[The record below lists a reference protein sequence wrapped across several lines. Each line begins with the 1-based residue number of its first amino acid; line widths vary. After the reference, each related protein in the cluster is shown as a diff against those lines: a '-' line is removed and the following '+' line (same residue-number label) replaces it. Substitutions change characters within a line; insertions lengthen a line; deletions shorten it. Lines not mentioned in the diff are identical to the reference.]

1 MDAAQRPAK
10 PSGDF
15 WVPTSC
21 DMCYNA
27 CSVRAHVVDGT
38 VIKIEGIPE
47 APPNYGKVCAKGNA
61 GLMNL
66 YNPSRITR
74 PLLRTNPKKGF
85 DEDPGWK
92 EISFEEAM
100 DLITEMLKEVR
111 AKDPRSLIGATF
123 DGHSFLPMWAFLTGF
138 GSPNF
143 TTVSAG
149 FFCGN
154 GVHPVAY
161 IVTGSNDFH
170 PDLKHCRYMIQFG
183 THYGFVSQCMAM
195 GLAQD
200 LSEARDRGMRL
211 VVVDPVLSTPASQAD
226 EWVPIRPG
234 TDAALALSMMHVLIN
249 ELDLYDAEYLRCY
262 TNLPY
267 LVGEDG
273 RYIREEGTGKPLMFD
288 RQTDRTIPYDTANG
302 ADISLEGS
310 YTICGRRAKTAFDLF
325 RENLRSYPPQEASEI
340 TTVPAKVIRRLAREF
355 GKAALQGGTIELD
368 GHTLPLRPA
377 MATWYRGVSAHKHG
391 MLNGLA
397 LAQLNIVVGAV
408 DVPGGILNAA
418 AAGPGWFPKAGYDG
432 YIASENPFTPHH
444 HSPNP
449 PFRIDKVNTLEL
461 VELFPVSVYARAML
475 WLGILHGEEFGVPYK
490 PEMLIQCRT
499 NFMATT
505 ADPETM
511 GEALKRIPF
520 VLCFADHHN
529 ETSHFADLIMPD
541 ATYLE
546 RQTGFT
552 HNPFVHYRHVP
563 GPGGHWTFNIQH
575 PVVKPPGDADYWV
588 KTLYEAARRAG
599 FHADVYTAFN
609 HLAQLEGEDRLDS
622 KGEYTW
628 EEVCDKWMKAW
639 CGKEHGLDYFRKNG
653 YLKLKPRS
661 VPESY
666 PRVFHT
672 GRIPV
677 YLEYFVEAAEAVE
690 RYTKEHN
697 IRWDLSDYIPLVEWR
712 PCHAFEPQGE
722 FDLFVVNH
730 KVPFLT
736 FTFTAENPWLM
747 DLAELN
753 SKIFTVGIN
762 PATARRKVLRD
773 GQEIRLETPFGRS
786 ATATLRVTEG
796 VHPEC
801 LSVPGIL
808 GRRITKSSMARKGLH
823 YNRLIQYTFEQF
835 DTVSAALDACV
846 RVKVSRLD
854 SGDLPRGLFQPGRE
868 KET

>member
-1 MDAAQRPAK
+1 MGTAQRPAK
-10 PSGDF
+10 TSGDF

-27 CSVRAHVVDGT
+27 CSIRAHVVNGT

-74 PLLRTNPKKGF
+74 SLLRTNPKKGF

-100 DLITEMLKEVR
+100 DLIVEKLKEVR
-111 AKDPRSLIGATF
+111 AKDPRQLLGATF
-123 DGHSFLPMWAFLTGF
+123 DGHSRIPFWAFLSGF
-138 GSPNF
+138 GTPNYS
-143 TTVSAG
+143 TVSAG

-154 GVHPVAY
+154 AVHPVAY
-161 IVTGSNDFH
+161 IVTGSNDMH

-183 THYGFVSQCMAM
+183 THFGFVSQYNAM
-195 GLAQD
+195 GLAQE

-226 EWVPIRPG
+226 EWIPIRPG
-234 TDAALALSMMHVLIN
+234 TDAALGISMMHVLIN
-249 ELDLYDAEYLRCY
+249 ELDLYDKEYLRRY

-273 RYIREEGTGKPLMFD
+273 RYVREEGTGKPLMFD
-288 RQTDRTIPYDTANG
+288 RGTDRAIPYDAAEG
-302 ADISLEGS
+302 ADVSLEGS
-310 YTICGRRAKTAFDLF
+310 HTVRGNKAQTAFELF
-325 RENLRSYPPQEASEI
+325 RENLKRLPLEKASEI
-340 TTVPAKVIRRLAREF
+340 TTVPVKTIRRLAQEF
-355 GKAALQGGTIELD
+355 GQAALEGGTIMLD
-368 GHTLPLRPA
+368 GHALPYRPA
-377 MATWYRGVSAHKHG
+377 VATWYRGVSAHKHS
-391 MLNGLA
+391 MLNGLT
-397 LAQLNIVVGAV
+397 LAQLNIVVGGV
-408 DVPGGILNAA
+408 DVPGGLLNSSS
-418 AAGPGWFPKAGYDG
+418 AGPTWFPKPGYDG
-432 YIASENPFTPHH
+432 YITSENPFTRHH
-444 HSPNP
+444 RSPRP
-449 PFRIDKVNTLEL
+449 PFKIDKINTMEL

-505 ADPETM
+505 ADPEIM

-541 ATYLE
+541 STYLE
-546 RQTGFT
+546 KQTGFT
-552 HNPFVHYRHVP
+552 HNPYVHFRHVP
-563 GPGGHWTFNIQH
+563 VPDGHWTFNIQH
-575 PVVKPPGDADYWV
+575 PVVEPPGDAENWV

-599 FHADVYTAFN
+599 FQGDVYAAFN
-609 HLAQLEGEDRLDS
+609 HLTQLEGDNRLDT
-622 KGEYTW
+622 KGDYSW
-628 EEVCDKWMKAW
+628 EEVLDKWFKGW
-639 CGKEHGLDYFRKNG
+639 CGEDHGLDYFRENG
-653 YLKLKPRS
+653 YLKYKPRS

-666 PRVFHT
+666 PRPFHT

-677 YLEYFVEAAEAVE
+677 YLEYFLDAKEAVE
-690 RYTKEHN
+690 TFTKENN
-697 IRWDLSDYIPLVEWR
+697 IRWDVSDYIPLAEWR
-712 PCHAFEPQGE
+712 PCHAYEPQGE
-722 FDLFVVNH
+722 HDLFLVNH

-736 FTFTAENPWLM
+736 FTFSMENPWLV
-747 DLAELN
+747 DLAERN
-753 SKIFTVGIN
+753 TKIFTVGIN
-762 PATARRKVLRD
+762 PETARRKGLKD
-773 GQEIRLETPFGRS
+773 GQEVRLETPFGRS
-786 ATATLRVTEG
+786 QPATLRWTEG

-808 GRRITKSSMARKGLH
+808 GRRITKHAKGKKGLH
-823 YNRLIQYTFEQF
+823 YNSLIQYSFEQF

-854 SGDLPRGLFQPGRE
+854 
-868 KET
+868 